1 MSPPPRVDGTTADWW
16 VPGGALFLARAS
28 DALLRFGLFFATAKL
43 LDPPAFSLY
52 ALITA
57 ALATCQWL
65 LALGAPR
72 VSLYFHARGE
82 RGALYAW
89 LYILAASASGV
100 VLVAVAMLAPL
111 RALFFR
117 GIPDRLVLLG
127 LSPLPFLLLGD
138 SVGSALVAAR
148 RTRAYG
154 ATLWLRNI
162 ASALVLGTALA
173 VPDRLAWVLYGR
185 LFVAAAVA
193 AAVVFAARAVPDW
206 KAVGD
211 FAPAAI
217 RYGGPTALSSGAV
230 ALHRRADVLLLSAF
244 GHTSQIGAYSLAQ
257 AIAETFWLVTDSLE
271 NALFVD
277 VARRQEARARSE
289 ARRAFRLYGWLGMAG
304 LAAGILGGELLI
316 RIFFRR
322 YPAAGP
328 ILPWLLAAT
337 VAWGVA
343 RPFYS
348 YLSSQGLVRTA
359 MLCNLAGLAVNI
371 VFCVLWIPGEGAPG
385 AARACLVSY
394 ATQSLLF
401 GLAFRQSG
409 QTAFHRPAAE
419 ARSAEAEGAAARPGA
434 ND

>member
-1 MSPPPRVDGTTADWW
+1 MSRPSRSGAAADWW

-43 LDPPAFSLY
+43 LDPAAFSLY

-72 VSLYFHARGE
+72 AALYFHARGE

-89 LYILAASASGV
+89 LYILAASASGL
-100 VLVAVAMLAPL
+100 VLLCAVMLAPL

-117 GIPDRLVLLG
+117 GVPDRLIFLG

-154 ATLWLRNI
+154 ATLWIRNI
-162 ASALVLGTALA
+162 ASALVLGTALTA
-173 VPDRLAWVLYGR
+173 HDRLAWVLYGR
-185 LFVAAAVA
+185 LLVAAAVVA
-193 AAVVFAARAVPDW
+193 VVVFAARAVPDW
-206 KAVGD
+206 KAVAD

-244 GHTSQIGAYSLAQ
+244 GHTPEIGAYSLAQ

-277 VARRQEARARSE
+277 VARRHESHARYE
-289 ARRAFRLYGWLGMAG
+289 ARRAFRLYCWLGLAG
-304 LAAGILGGELLI
+304 LAAGILGGQVLI

-328 ILPWLLAAT
+328 ILPWLIAAT

-359 MLCNLAGLAVNI
+359 MLCNVAGLAFNV
-371 VFCVLWIPGEGAPG
+371 VFCGLWIPGQGALG

-394 ATQSLLF
+394 ATQSVLF
-401 GLAFRQSG
+401 GLAFRRAQRSILG
-409 QTAFHRPAAE
+409 GATTEERNREPAA
-419 ARSAEAEGAAARPGA
+419 SRPGA
-434 ND
+434 KD

>member
-1 MSPPPRVDGTTADWW
+1 MNSSRDTASNWW

-43 LDPPAFSLY
+43 LEPASFSLY

-72 VSLYFHARGE
+72 VALYFHARGE

-100 VLVAVAMLAPL
+100 VLLSVAMLPPL

-138 SVGSALVAAR
+138 SLGSALVAAR

-154 ATLWLRNI
+154 ATLWVRNLS
-162 ASALVLGTALA
+162 SALVLATSLA
-173 VPDRLAWVLYGR
+173 TDDRLTWVLWGR
-185 LFVAAAVA
+185 LLTV
-193 AAVVFAARAVPDW
+193 AVVAVLLVFASRAVPDW
-206 KAVGD
+206 RGVGN

-230 ALHRRADVLLLSAF
+230 ALHRRADVLLLSAL
-244 GHTSQIGAYSLAQ
+244 GRTPEIGAYSLAQ
-257 AIAETFWLVTDSLE
+257 AMAETFWLVTDSLE
-271 NALFVD
+271 NALFVH
-277 VARRQEARARSE
+277 VARHEEARARSE
-289 ARRAFRLYGWLGMAG
+289 ARRAFRLYLWLGLVG
-304 LAAGILGGELLI
+304 LAAGVLGGELVI
-316 RIFFRR
+316 RILFRR
-322 YPAAGP
+322 YPSAGT

-359 MLCNLAGLAVNI
+359 LLCNATGLAVN
-371 VFCVLWIPGEGAPG
+371 VAFCLLWIPSQGALG
-385 AARACLVSY
+385 AAHACLVSY
-394 ATQSLLF
+394 GTQSLMF
-401 GLAFRQSG
+401 WTMFARTGRAKRE
-409 QTAFHRPAAE
+409 PAA
-419 ARSAEAEGAAARPGA
+419 APTSSPP
-434 ND
+434 